1 MNAILL
7 NEQSRLMR
15 EMMIYAMKDSMS
27 SSSFTL
33 SCKVFY
39 LNLSDVFLHCSY
51 MNF

>member
-15 EMMIYAMKDSMS
+15 EMMMYAMEDSMS
-27 SSSFTL
+27 HWYFAT
-33 SCKVFY
+33 SCKIFY

>member
-15 EMMIYAMKDSMS
+15 EMMIYAMKDSMTHS
-27 SSSFTL
+27 YFTT
-33 SCKVFY
+33 SCKIFY